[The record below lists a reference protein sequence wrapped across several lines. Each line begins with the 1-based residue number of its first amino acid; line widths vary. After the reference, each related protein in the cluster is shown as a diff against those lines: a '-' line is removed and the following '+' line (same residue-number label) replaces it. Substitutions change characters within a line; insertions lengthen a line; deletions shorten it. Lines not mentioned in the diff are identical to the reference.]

1 MSTEIF
7 WAMNEEGVLI
17 APTGPID
24 DVSLGRSLLA
34 HLQRDDRGRFSTS
47 FENTPVRLEV
57 FDEPLVVHA
66 VRPVKDL
73 TWELT
78 AQYGFT
84 ARFSLSDLRADP
96 WDRFHGRTETG
107 IPFVLNR
114 SAQNEFFNAVDEF
127 DDDSVTFN
135 GQQVPVGPWLDSKD
149 DVNREGFWSHIYRTE
164 TPGWELE
171 APAAALKSVLPQL
184 KIPRCR
190 ILVPGCGSG
199 NDAAFFAE
207 QGHIVTGMD
216 MSPEAIERAKSK
228 YGHLPNLQFVQG
240 DVFHPPKDFTHAF
253 DLVFEH
259 TLYCAITPERRPELV
274 KMWRHYLAE
283 HGHLLGVFFTMDKPS
298 GPPFGGSEWE
308 IRQRLGKTFEP
319 LYWTRWRHS
328 IDKRQNI
335 ELVVYARLV

>member
-1 MSTEIF
+1 MNTETY
-7 WAMNEEGVLI
+7 WAIDEEGVFV

-24 DVSLGRSLLA
+24 NSEMARSLLA
-34 HLQRDDRGRFSTS
+34 HLQRDERGRFTTS
-47 FENTPVRLEV
+47 FENSLIWLEV

-66 VRPVKDL
+66 IRPFKEL
-73 TWELT
+73 IWELT

-84 ARFSLSDLRADP
+84 SRFSLSDLRVDP
-96 WDRFHGRTETG
+96 WDRFHGRTEAG
-107 IPFVLNR
+107 LPFVLNR
-114 SAQNEFFNAVDEF
+114 SAQEQLFDALDEF
-127 DDDSVTFN
+127 DDDSITYQGQTVTT
-135 GQQVPVGPWLDSKD
+135 GPWLNSNEDA
-149 DVNREGFWSHIYRTE
+149 NREGFWSDIYRTE

-171 APAAALKSVLPQL
+171 APAAALKSVIPQL

-190 ILVPGCGSG
+190 VLVPGCGSG

-216 MSPEAIERAKSK
+216 ISPEAIARAKTK

-240 DVFHPPKDFTHAF
+240 DVFQPPQDFAHAF

-259 TLYCAITPERRPELV
+259 TLYCAITPERRGDLV

-283 HGHLLGVFFTMDKPS
+283 HGHLLGIFFTMDKPS

-308 IRQRLGKTFEP
+308 IRRRLKGLFDP

-328 IDKRQNI
+328 IERRQNM
-335 ELVVYARLV
+335 ELVVYARN